1 MTTRFLASASI
12 AAMLLASSL
21 ATAQTPA
28 APPTDPAAPP
38 PTLPGDP
45 AAPTAGDTAM
55 PAAPVAAPA
64 PTAADV
70 DKQLTTLFGDPAPYK
85 AFLTDLQKATA
96 EEDKKTV
103 AAMVSYP
110 LKTKVAGKDE
120 TFEKAADLVKAYD
133 DVFTPAILVAIKSQ
147 TYETLFAN
155 DMGVMIGTGQ
165 VWFSEIGEGE
175 EKAVK
180 IIGINQPTP

>member
-1 MTTRFLASASI
+1 MTARFLTSAGYG
-12 AAMLLASSL
+12 ALLLAASV

-28 APPTDPAAPP
+28 PAADPAAPP

-45 AAPTAGDTAM
+45 AEPATG
-55 PAAPVAAPA
+55 AAPAAAPA

-96 EEDKKTV
+96 DGDEKAV

-110 LKTKVAGKDE
+110 FTTKVDGKDV
-120 TFEKAADLVKAYD
+120 TFESAADLTKSYD
-133 DVFTPAILVAIKSQ
+133 DVFTPGVLVAIKSQ

-155 DMGVMIGTGQ
+155 DMGVMIGNGQ

-180 IIGINQPTP
+180 IIGINQP

>member
-1 MTTRFLASASI
+1 MTARYLTSAGFS
-12 AAMLLASSL
+12 ALLLAASV

-28 APPTDPAAPP
+28 PATDPTTPP

-45 AAPTAGDTAM
+45 AD
-55 PAAPVAAPA
+55 PAAAAPAAAPA

-70 DKQLTTLFGDPAPYK
+70 DKQLTTLFGASEPYK
-85 AFLTDLQKATA
+85 KFLTDLQTATA
-96 EEDKKTV
+96 AEDKKAV

-110 LKTKVAGKDE
+110 FKTKVEGKDV
-120 TFEKAADLVKAYD
+120 TYEKASELEKAYD
-133 DVFTPAILVAIKSQ
+133 DVFTPRVLVAIKSQ

-155 DMGVMIGTGQ
+155 DMGVMIGNGE

-175 EKAVK
+175 DKAVK
-180 IIGINQPTP
+180 IIGINQP